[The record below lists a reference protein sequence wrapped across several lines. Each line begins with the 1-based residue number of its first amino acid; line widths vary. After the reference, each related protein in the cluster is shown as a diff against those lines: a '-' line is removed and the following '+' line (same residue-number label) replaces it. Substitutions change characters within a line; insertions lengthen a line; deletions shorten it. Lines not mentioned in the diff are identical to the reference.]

1 MKDPNPPIVG
11 DDTAFRV
18 PHSALPSGPLVVLS
32 GPSGVGKTTV
42 VDKLLEITRLPVRR
56 AVTATTRPPRPGE
69 VDGVHYH
76 FWSADGFRDAI
87 AHGQMLE
94 WAEVHGKDFYGTP
107 RAEVDL
113 HRATGTAVVLV
124 IDVQGAGQVRLLY
137 PGDHLSVFLYP
148 PAFDDL
154 EGRLQGR
161 GEPVA
166 SIRRRLETAR
176 GEMARA
182 DEFDV
187 RLENA
192 DLFTTALALEALIR
206 DQFSRRGVKPCST
219 S

>member
-1 MKDPNPPIVG
+1 MNSPNPPIIG
-11 DDTAFRV
+11 DDSAFRI
-18 PHSALPSGPLVVLS
+18 PHSTFGPLIVLS

-42 VDKLLEITRLPVRR
+42 VDKLLEITQLPVRR

-76 FWSADGFRDAI
+76 FWSADEFREAI
-87 AHGQMLE
+87 DQGRVLE

-107 RAEVDL
+107 RAEIDP

-124 IDVQGAGQVRLLY
+124 IDVQGAGQVRLRY

-148 PAFDDL
+148 PTFHDL
-154 EGRLQGR
+154 EDRLRGR
-161 GEPVA
+161 GEPDG

-176 GEMARA
+176 GELTRA

-192 DLFTTALALEALIR
+192 DLFTAATVLESLIR
-206 DQFSRRGVKPCST
+206 DQFSQRGASDAG
-219 S
+219 